1 MSEKAKKAETVK
13 PQAKDAAAPAPDK
26 KNNGTKAPK
35 KKGSLISILSI
46 VFGILFGVVIA
57 YLQFQFDYADNPTKY
72 YDTQIQNYIWVN
84 VAAVAVPWFMVF
96 ALGTPMMAFT
106 YVALKRILKI

>member
-1 MSEKAKKAETVK
+1 MSKEVKKAVK
-13 PQAKDAAAPAPDK
+13 VESKEKDTAAPAADK
-26 KNNGTKAPK
+26 KDNGSKAPK

-46 VFGILFGVVIA
+46 VFGILFGVIVA

-72 YDTQIQNYIWVN
+72 YDTQLQNYIWVN
-84 VAAVAVPWFMVF
+84 VAAIVVPWFMVF

-106 YVALKRILKI
+106 YVALKRLLKI